1 MRLLLCCP
9 HFTPDINAATGVV
22 MTRLVESL
30 ADRGHEIDVVTSLP
44 WYKGHRV
51 AEEWKGRPWRLEKT
65 EWGSI
70 TRVYPFPTSKTN
82 IAARAVGF
90 VGFTSLVAG
99 HAISKGKIDVVMG
112 MSPPI
117 FMGEAAY
124 LAARRR
130 RVPFVF
136 NIQDIFPDVAVEL
149 RALTN
154 KRVIGLAK
162 RYEKSLYR
170 RSDAITVLSQDQRS
184 NIVSKLP
191 YGDSSKVKIIPNF
204 VDTTQI
210 KVTERDNAFRAE
222 LGVKPNQTLVMYAGN
237 VGLSQSFDL
246 VRYAAE
252 YFRARPDVMFCING
266 EGAARAGID
275 RWSADMDNVIV
286 RDFAERERLSEVLGA
301 ADIHL
306 ILLKRGLAKS
316 STPSKLYSILSA
328 ARPVVAS
335 IDQPS
340 EVASV
345 IDNADCGVSVP
356 PELPAEFIAALEK
369 MITLG
374 SDELGR
380 LGDNARKYASRPDV
394 VMDAATQAAAYE
406 KLFQELL

>member
-9 HFTPDINAATGVV
+9 HFTPDVNAATGVV

-30 ADRGHEIDVVTSLP
+30 AERDHKIDVVTSLP
-44 WYKGHRV
+44 WYKGHQV
-51 AEEWKGRPWRLEKT
+51 AEEWRGRPWRTEKT

-70 TRVYPFPTSKTN
+70 TRAYPFPTSKTN
-82 IAARAVGF
+82 IAARALGF

-99 HAISKGKIDVVMG
+99 HAVTKKNIDVVMG

-124 LAARRR
+124 LAAKRNRI
-130 RVPFVF
+130 PFVF

-154 KRVIGLAK
+154 KRVISIAK

-170 RSDAITVLSQDQRS
+170 RSDAITVLSEDQRS
-184 NIVSKLP
+184 NVVGKLP
-191 YGDSSKVKIIPNF
+191 YGEANKVKIIPNF
-204 VDTTQI
+204 VDTTHIQA
-210 KVTERDNAFRAE
+210 TERDNAFRRE
-222 LGVKPNQTLVMYAGN
+222 LGVKSNQTLVMYAGN

-252 YFRARPDVMFCING
+252 YFRARPDIVFCING

-275 RWSADMDNVIV
+275 RWSGELENVIV

-301 ADIHL
+301 ADIHM

-328 ARPVVAS
+328 GRPVVAS

-340 EVASV
+340 EVAQVVENAKCGLSV
-345 IDNADCGVSVP
+345 A
-356 PELPAEFIAALEK
+356 PELPTEFIAALEK

-374 SDELGR
+374 AEELVR

-394 VMDAATQAAAYE
+394 VMDAAAQAAAYE
-406 KLFQELL
+406 NLFNELL